1 MNEKKIIR
9 RLSAVGICGNIALA
23 ALKMCAG
30 ILGRSAAMISD
41 AVHSLADVLATLVAC
56 IGVLISK
63 KAPDRGHPYGHE
75 RIECVASGLLGLIL
89 LATGLAIGA
98 GGAEKIAAGHYDELA
113 TPSAPAL
120 IAAAVSIAVKE
131 CMFWYTRHYA
141 KKLGSS
147 AFMADAWHHRS
158 DALSALGSLIGIG
171 GAMLGAPVMEPA
183 ACVVICF
190 FILKVAFDTL
200 RDAAGKL
207 VDSSCGEKYEAAL
220 DSFIS
225 GQEGV
230 ERIDALR
237 TRRFGSRVCVD
248 AEIAVDGSLSLAQAH
263 GIAESVHAAVESE
276 YPDVKHIMIHENP
289 AGE

>member
-120 IAAAVSIAVKE
+120 IAAAVRCHDRWLARN
-131 CMFWYTRHYA
+131 T
-141 KKLGSS
+141 SS
-147 AFMADAWHHRS
+147 
-158 DALSALGSLIGIG
+158 
-171 GAMLGAPVMEPA
+171 V
-183 ACVVICF
+183 
-190 FILKVAFDTL
+190 
-200 RDAAGKL
+200 
-207 VDSSCGEKYEAAL
+207 
-220 DSFIS
+220 
-225 GQEGV
+225 
-230 ERIDALR
+230 R
-237 TRRFGSRVCVD
+237 TR
-248 AEIAVDGSLSLAQAH
+248 
-263 GIAESVHAAVESE
+263 SVWCAASCSTSA
-276 YPDVKHIMIHENP
+276 PSQRCTSACPSSTLPTPTHDVALP
-289 AGE
+289 